1 MARRERGEEEIEKI
15 EEIRKNE
22 WQDERGENEI
32 EKDRRYQR
40 E

>member
-15 EEIRKNE
+15 EEIRENE